1 MDLEVYV
8 YIHKYI
14 NIYIY
19 TYLVFSDSKAPKM
32 ITLFW
37 IIQSNTII
45 LQRGNLQSQHALKSH
60 SVSQEEPVTSF
71 YGKSLLSLHSTKMW
85 PHLSDMVYAA
95 LPRASSFK
103 YVCFLSDPPATTRK
117 MGFLKINPQG

>member
-19 TYLVFSDSKAPKM
+19 TYLVFADSKAPKM
-32 ITLFW
+32 IMLSC

-45 LQRGNLQSQHALKSH
+45 LQRGNLQSQHSLKSH

-71 YGKSLLSLHSTKMW
+71 YGKSLFSLHSTKMW
-85 PHLSDMVYAA
+85 PHLSDMVCAA
-95 LPRASSFK
+95 LPRAASLK
-103 YVCFLSDPPATTRK
+103 YACFLSDAPATTQK